1 MQSLNESGSSSLL
14 NDVIAN
20 YLITLSEVEFFDSL
34 AAVLR
39 ANGFYDVQLTH
50 GTAEHGKDFIAKRI
64 ESGVATQYG
73 IQTKVGDI
81 GVASFRDARNQIE
94 SIRLTDLSH
103 PSFDAG
109 LPRRGVLATTGRLTG
124 QAPTEAQDYKRRVD
138 SETFKFDVWQ
148 ITHLQNMIVDAP
160 EIGLAG
166 EPDPT
171 LLGAIAAIHEGSF
184 DESSLARLSRG
195 WARRTGDHAGLWRT
209 ALSALVIAH
218 RLARFARRDLAAL
231 TGLHLVRAAWARAET
246 IDSPP
251 GEVLGVADAG
261 QGLFKFHSWNLLAE
275 VRTLP
280 APSPRLLTSSYG
292 PAEYVAYPVRC
303 QRLLELFGLLGLCQ
317 TDPAL
322 RAEIAGTCAT
332 LIQEEPGASHPIS
345 DHWAVCIP
353 PAAILIHGKDPELTA
368 RWLEEISVW
377 VVNHYDHGGAGL
389 AGPWSDPSEEISLAF
404 GSALPDRPSP
414 PLRESILCSVL
425 LDVAAALELQEAY
438 DAIVNEVMAARI
450 YPSVV
455 ECDDRSGL
463 FLEDSD
469 GVHLEPWVRYD
480 GHYSD
485 QDGWQSSP
493 PHRRTT
499 TFSLIR
505 IGRAWDLLAVCSV
518 MRDRCFPTL
527 IRDLAGLEG

>member
-1 MQSLNESGSSSLL
+1 LL
-14 NDVIAN
+14 NDVIAS
-20 YLITLSEVEFFDSL
+20 YLITLSEVEFFDALS
-34 AAVLR
+34 ATLR

-64 ESGVATQYG
+64 EVGVATQYG

-81 GVASFRDARNQIE
+81 GVTDFRAARNQIE

-124 QAPTEAQDYKRRVD
+124 QAPTEAQEYKRRTD
-138 SETFKFDVWQ
+138 SGTFKFDVWQ
-148 ITHLQNMIVDAP
+148 ITDLQKMIVDAP

-184 DESSLARLSRG
+184 NESSLARLSRG
-195 WARRTGDHAGLWRT
+195 WASATGDHAGLWRA
-209 ALSALVIAH
+209 ALSALVLAH
-218 RLARFARRDLAAL
+218 RLAHFGRRDLAAL
-231 TGLHLVRAAWARAET
+231 TGLHLVRAAWARTET
-246 IDSPP
+246 LDSPP
-251 GEVLGVADAG
+251 AAVLGVADAG
-261 QGLFKFHSWNLLAE
+261 QGLFKFHSGNLLAE
-275 VRTLP
+275 VRRLP
-280 APSPRLLTSSYG
+280 DYSPRMLNSAYG

-303 QRLLELFGLLGLCQ
+303 QRLLELFGLLGLCE
-317 TDPAL
+317 TDPAVRTEVAL
-322 RAEIAGTCAT
+322 ACAR

-353 PAAILIHGKDPELTA
+353 PAALLIHGRDPELAA
-368 RWLEEISVW
+368 RWLQEICVW
-377 VVNHYDHGGAGL
+377 VVDHYDNGGAGL

-404 GSALPDRPSP
+404 GSALPNPLSP
-414 PLRESILCSVL
+414 PLRESLLCSVL

-455 ECDDRSGL
+455 ECDDGSGL
-463 FLEDSD
+463 FLEDRD
-469 GVHLEPWVRYD
+469 GVHLEAWVRYD

-493 PHRRTT
+493 PHRRAT
-499 TFSLIR
+499 TFSLIG
-505 IGRAWDLLAVCSV
+505 IVRAWDLLAVCSV

-527 IRDLAGLEG
+527 IRDLAGLGA